1 MGLIF
6 DSCIWVGIAAGQVT
20 SRAVIA
26 GAGDVPVFTSV
37 ISLGELSFGVQSCTD
52 PAERAVRAAYLRQV
66 ESRPALEVTQ
76 HTAAAFGVLAAAV
89 KQSGRSPR
97 PRYNDLW
104 IAAQAIEHG
113 YALLT
118 LNVSDFA
125 GLPGLRC
132 VTPYLVF
139 EKDIHFDP
147 VNDDAII
154 WGEAGL
160 KRFRLKIPR
169 KLLQDKYGLQE
180 HFDASGARQTIEKH
194 WLEFEQLARMAHE
207 AGNSELVLS

>member
-1 MGLIF
+1 MIF
-6 DSCIWVGIAAGQVT
+6 DSCIWLGLASGQVNREAIVAAAGD
-20 SRAVIA
+20 A
-26 GAGDVPVFTSV
+26 PVFTSV
-37 ISLGELSFGVQSCTD
+37 ISLGELRFGVEACAD

-66 ESRPALEVTQ
+66 ETRPALGVSK

-118 LNVSDFA
+118 LNPADFA

-132 VTPYLVF
+132 VTP
-139 EKDIHFDP
+139 
-147 VNDDAII
+147 A
-154 WGEAGL
+154 
-160 KRFRLKIPR
+160 KRSAENVQEPAPPPYRVAAKSRTRRPR
-169 KLLQDKYGLQE
+169 R
-180 HFDASGARQTIEKH
+180 S
-194 WLEFEQLARMAHE
+194 
-207 AGNSELVLS
+207 